1 MIGRE
6 TIGDIESYLDLILS
20 LANEIKTYTQAAE
33 ADTASINGRVASEEV
48 VFFLGFGY
56 HPQNLEW
63 LQRIMVN
70 STTNIKIVTGTTY
83 GLGSEQAKS
92 VAINLRKVFPLT
104 SIAYMDERYT
114 GHKIRQFFSNVY
126 DIM

>member
-1 MIGRE
+1 
-6 TIGDIESYLDLILS
+6 
-20 LANEIKTYTQAAE
+20 
-33 ADTASINGRVASEEV
+33 
-48 VFFLGFGY
+48 
-56 HPQNLEW
+56 LEW